1 MCESRDG
8 AGGTHARLTLRGEG
22 RQHNSAPRGQH
33 ARVASRPAGTDTR
46 PDLPISPHI
55 SPYLPISPHI
65 TTPRGQHARTPHVPW
80 SSRRQLSHSVA
91 CGLGQLKVALRSRS
105 PSLQPGARRPEERDR
120 HPARICKQAR
130 VWDDGTAAEA
140 EEEMAPR
147 RRVCRSVVVRDGASS
162 HQTLAVCR
170 GCAASSLTRSR
181 RRRRRRRCSLFAVSL
196 GLLATG

>member
-8 AGGTHARLTLRGEG
+8 AGGTHAQHTHSGARDGSTTPLRGASTRAWQAG
-22 RQHNSAPRGQH
+22 RLAPTP
-33 ARVASRPAGTDTR
+33 SRT
-46 PDLPISPHI
+46 

-65 TTPRGQHARTPHVPW
+65 TTPRGQHARTPVFLGRAFA
-80 SSRRQLSHSVA
+80 SSPTQWRHSVA
-91 CGLGQLKVALRSRS
+91 CGLGQLKVALRPRS

-140 EEEMAPR
+140 EEDMAPR
-147 RRVCRSVVVRDGASS
+147 RRVCRSVEVRDGASS

-170 GCAASSLTRSR
+170 GCAARGSQGLRGSR
-181 RRRRRRRCSLFAVSL
+181 RRRRRRRCGLFAVS
-196 GLLATG
+196 